1 MIGVLPDF
9 RLETWFSRWEFAAA
23 HSFTASD
30 AQTMSLN
37 ELLAMAGRSIED
49 LGALDLGYRPTFGTS
64 ELRSAVAS
72 LYDNVESDDVLA
84 FSGAQEALFWVL
96 AELLRDGGHAVVT
109 VPNYQSMEAIPLA
122 SSASV
127 SGLPLW
133 EGNGPDLRWTLDLD
147 RLVGLLRPD
156 TRVVAVN
163 FPNNPTGFVPAR
175 DTFVALAEL
184 CHERGIVL
192 VSDEVYRGIETDPRM
207 TLPHAADLSPSA
219 VSINVLSKS
228 YGLPGLRIGWVAT
241 LDRALLGRLEKCK
254 HYTSICN
261 PGLTEHLA
269 TIAIGLGDRI
279 HARNRAIVAENIVTV
294 REFFAEFPDLFA
306 FESPIGGCVAFPRY
320 LGADGP
326 DAFAT
331 RAIEEA
337 GVLTLP
343 SSIYSS
349 SLGDV
354 PTDRIR
360 IGFGRTST
368 PETIDVLRR
377 HLMALSA

>member
-1 MIGVLPDF
+1 M
-9 RLETWFSRWEFAAA
+9 
-23 HSFTASD
+23 
-30 AQTMSLN
+30 
-37 ELLAMAGRSIED
+37 
-49 LGALDLGYRPTFGTS
+49 
-64 ELRSAVAS
+64 
-72 LYDNVESDDVLA
+72 
-84 FSGAQEALFWVL
+84 
-96 AELLRDGGHAVVT
+96 
-109 VPNYQSMEAIPLA
+109 
-122 SSASV
+122 
-127 SGLPLW
+127 
-133 EGNGPDLRWTLDLD
+133 
-147 RLVGLLRPD
+147 
-156 TRVVAVN
+156 VAVN

-175 DTFVALAEL
+175 DTFIALAEL

-241 LDRALLGRLEKCK
+241 RDRELLGRLEKCK

-261 PGLTEHLA
+261 PGITEHLA
-269 TIAIGLGDRI
+269 TIAIGVGDRI

-294 REFFAEFPDLFA
+294 REFFADFPDLFE
-306 FESPIGGCVAFPRY
+306 FESPMGGCVAFPRY

-349 SLGDV
+349 RLGDV

-377 HLMALSA
+377 HLTTHYA